1 MVLPKADYTHLVF
14 AFNSLM
20 RNSDTMTVFGGVMGE
35 NKIREARR
43 ARGWTQQD
51 LAERMG
57 TTQQTI
63 QRYERGTRSLRASV
77 LARLSEVLDVTVAY
91 LLGMDDEGYAPQAG
105 TVDVPLY
112 GAIAAGKP
120 LEEAGSKLHPVPA
133 EVRGR
138 WPNAFLLHIEGESMN
153 RILPSGC
160 YALVDPCA
168 AIDYDGQPYAVRVGD
183 LGPTVRRVRR
193 IPGGLRL
200 APDSNDPSFQPQDF
214 HLAGQGETT
223 LSVIGRVVW
232 HCIPYD
238 WSY

>member
-1 MVLPKADYTHLVF
+1 
-14 AFNSLM
+14 
-20 RNSDTMTVFGGVMGE
+20 MGE

-43 ARGWTQQD
+43 AKGWTQQD

-77 LARLSEVLDVTVAY
+77 LARLSGVLDVTVAY
-91 LLGMDDEGYAPQAG
+91 LLGMADEGDETARS
-105 TVDVPLY
+105 VDVPLY
-112 GAIAAGKP
+112 GPIAAGKP
-120 LEEAGSKLHPVPA
+120 LEEVESEPYPVPA
-133 EVRGR
+133 ELRDR
-138 WPNAFLLHIEGESMN
+138 WPNAFLLRIEGESMD

-160 YALVDPCA
+160 YALVDPCSEA
-168 AIDYDGQPYAVRVGD
+168 EIDGQPYAVRVGD
-183 LGPTVRRVRR
+183 SDATVRRVRR

-214 HLAGQGETT
+214 CLAGQGDAS

>member
-1 MVLPKADYTHLVF
+1 MVLPRADYTQLVF
-14 AFNSLM
+14 AFNNLM
-20 RNSDTMTVFGGVMGE
+20 RNSDTMTVFGGAMGE

-43 ARGWTQQD
+43 AKGWTQQD

-91 LLGMDDEGYAPQAG
+91 LLGMSEDDAPRAG

-112 GAIAAGKP
+112 GPIAVGKP
-120 LEEAGSKLHPVPA
+120 LEEAESEPYPIPT

-138 WPNAFLLHIEGESMN
+138 WPHAFLLRIEGESMD

-200 APDSNDPSFQPQDF
+200 APDSNDPSFRPQDF